1 MTSEYTKQAE
11 EFLTTNNTV
20 HMRALPNINMSTQFI
35 HPLDDELRYEARI
48 NSQWQTVTDAEQM
61 PSGEL
66 VCRLDSQDTL
76 TCIPA
81 GEWRRVRA
89 SAA

>member
-1 MTSEYTKQAE
+1 M
-11 EFLTTNNTV
+11 
-20 HMRALPNINMSTQFI
+20 PTQFI
-35 HPLDDELRYEARI
+35 HPLDDELRYEALI
-48 NSQWQTVTDAEQM
+48 SDHWQTVTDAEQM

-66 VCRLDSQDTL
+66 VCRLDSQDIL

-81 GEWRRVRA
+81 GEWRKVRA